1 MDDFKRNNN
10 LQRPVGNRQISSPD
24 AVPRSIP
31 DYESRSAEL
40 PPNRTYANTALTRP
54 AVDGLSSPTR
64 QQPYNN
70 SNTESQQSQ
79 PVSDKLAA
87 LLNDDT
93 DKLAS
98 KPSQKKPRL
107 SRWLIVLVAVVIV
120 LAVAALAMFKWYENQ
135 LLPVVKK
142 SQ

>member
-10 LQRPVGNRQISSPD
+10 LQRTVGNRQISSPD
-24 AVPRSIP
+24 AVPRSTP

-40 PPNRTYANTALTRP
+40 PPNRTYANTAPTRP

-93 DKLAS
+93 EKASFESLADCLGS
-98 KPSQKKPRL
+98 GCDCFGGCCISD
-107 SRWLIVLVAVVIV
+107 V
-120 LAVAALAMFKWYENQ
+120 
-135 LLPVVKK
+135 
-142 SQ
+142 